1 MKLLS
6 WLITLPLALV
16 TVFLAVAN
24 RHPVSLNLDPF
35 NQENPALALD
45 MPLIFVILASIFL
58 GLIVGAAAV
67 WVSQGRHRKTA
78 RQGKSELAA
87 LRETPV
93 RETSGRTEAD
103 AIALPAIAE

>member
-6 WLITLPLALV
+6 WLITLPLVLV

-24 RHPVSLNLDPF
+24 RHRVLLNLDPF

-45 MPLIFVILASIFL
+45 MPLIFIILSSIFL
-58 GLIVGAAAV
+58 GLIVGASAV

-78 RQGKSELAA
+78 RQGTSELAA
-87 LRETPV
+87 LRETPA
-93 RETSGRTEAD
+93 RTEPD
-103 AIALPAIAE
+103 APALPVVSE

>member
-16 TVFLAVAN
+16 TVFLAIAN
-24 RHPVSLNLDPF
+24 RHRVSLNLDPF
-35 NQENPALALD
+35 NQENPALALE

-58 GLIVGAAAV
+58 GLIVGAGAV

-87 LRETPV
+87 LRETPA
-93 RETSGRTEAD
+93 RSETD
-103 AIALPAIAE
+103 AIALHAVAE

>member
-24 RHPVSLNLDPF
+24 RHRVSLNLDPF
-35 NQENPALALD
+35 NQENPALALE

-58 GLIVGAAAV
+58 GLIVGAGAV

-87 LRETPV
+87 LRETSG
-93 RETSGRTEAD
+93 RETSGRTGTD
-103 AIALPAIAE
+103 AIALPAVAE

>member
-16 TVFLAVAN
+16 TVFLAIAN
-24 RHPVSLNLDPF
+24 RHHVSLNLDPF

-45 MPLIFVILASIFL
+45 MPLIFVILAAIFL
-58 GLIVGAAAV
+58 GLIVGASAV
-67 WVSQGRHRKTA
+67 WVGQGRHRQTA

-87 LRETPV
+87 LRETPA
-93 RETSGRTEAD
+93 RPEGD
-103 AIALPAIAE
+103 AVALDFARD

>member
-1 MKLLS
+1 VKLLS

-16 TVFLAVAN
+16 TVFLAIAN
-24 RHPVSLNLDPF
+24 RHRVSINLDPF
-35 NQENPALALD
+35 NQENPAFALE

-58 GLIVGAAAV
+58 GLIVGASAV

-87 LRETPV
+87 LRET
-93 RETSGRTEAD
+93 SGRTGTE
-103 AIALPAIAE
+103 AIALPAVAE

>member
-16 TVFLAVAN
+16 TVFLAIAN
-24 RHPVSLNLDPF
+24 RHRVSLNLDPF
-35 NQENPALALD
+35 NQENPALALE

-58 GLIVGAAAV
+58 GLIVGAGAV

-87 LRETPV
+87 LRETSG
-93 RETSGRTEAD
+93 RETSGRTGTD
-103 AIALPAIAE
+103 AIALPAVAE

>member
-16 TVFLAVAN
+16 TIFLAVAN
-24 RHPVSLNLDPF
+24 RHRVSLNLDPF

-58 GLIVGAAAV
+58 GLIVGAGAV

-87 LRETPV
+87 LREKPAQH
-93 RETSGRTEAD
+93 EAV
-103 AIALPAIAE
+103 ALPVVAE

>member
-58 GLIVGAAAV
+58 GLIVGASAV

-87 LRETPV
+87 LRET
-93 RETSGRTEAD
+93 SGRTEAD
-103 AIALPAIAE
+103 AITLPAVAE

>member
-16 TVFLAVAN
+16 TVFLAIAN
-24 RHPVSLNLDPF
+24 RHHVSLNLDPF

-45 MPLIFVILASIFL
+45 MPLIFVILAAIFL
-58 GLIVGAAAV
+58 GLVVGASAV
-67 WVSQGRHRKTA
+67 WVGQGRHRKTA

-87 LRETPV
+87 LREKPARPEGDAV
-93 RETSGRTEAD
+93 ALDFARE
-103 AIALPAIAE
+103 

>member
-1 MKLLS
+1 VKLLS

-16 TVFLAVAN
+16 TVFLAIAN
-24 RHPVSLNLDPF
+24 RHRVSLNLDPF
-35 NQENPALALD
+35 NQENPALALE

-58 GLIVGAAAV
+58 GLIVGAGAV

-87 LRETPV
+87 LRETSG
-93 RETSGRTEAD
+93 RETSGRTGTD
-103 AIALPAIAE
+103 AIALPAVAE

>member
-16 TVFLAVAN
+16 TVFLAIAN
-24 RHPVSLNLDPF
+24 RHRVSLNLDPF

-58 GLIVGAAAV
+58 GLIVGASAV
-67 WVSQGRHRKTA
+67 WVSQGRHRKVA

-87 LRETPV
+87 LRETPARV
-93 RETSGRTEAD
+93 ESNTL
-103 AIALPAIAE
+103 ALSEPSD